1 MTGVQTC
8 ALPILPVVASN
19 VDGLRESIT
28 NEQNGLLVPPEAAG
42 AMGMA
47 ISRLLKDRSLARRLA
62 HEGRRTVATKFTA
75 DAHAAAVTDIYIV
88 MMSKQQ

>member
-1 MTGVQTC
+1 
-8 ALPILPVVASN
+8 
-19 VDGLRESIT
+19 
-28 NEQNGLLVPPEAAG
+28 
-42 AMGMA
+42 MA
-47 ISRLLKDRSLARRLA
+47 IARLLKDRTLARRLA